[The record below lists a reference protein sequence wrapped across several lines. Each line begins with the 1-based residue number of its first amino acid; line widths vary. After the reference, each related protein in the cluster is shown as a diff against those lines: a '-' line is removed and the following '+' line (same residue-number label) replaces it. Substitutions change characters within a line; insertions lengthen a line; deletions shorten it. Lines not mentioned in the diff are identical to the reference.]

1 MDLKK
6 QRDEPGLAAPPLWGL
21 VLAGGRSRR
30 MGEDK
35 GRLEFHGL
43 PQVVWAHRQLDE
55 ICEQTYVSVSAEQH
69 GSEPYA
75 GLSTITDQDS
85 DGGPAVGLLS
95 AWRRFPDV
103 AWLVV
108 AVDMPF
114 VDQKTLRTLLDG
126 RQADGLATAF
136 QHADGT
142 LEPLC
147 TIWEPAAG
155 PVLRERV
162 AGGDGSLR
170 RLLVA
175 AGVRG
180 LETPVGG
187 ALVSVN
193 SPAQVERARQ
203 ELQRG

>member
-1 MDLKK
+1 MGLKP
-6 QRDEPGLAAPPLWGL
+6 QRQDGGSAASPLWGL
-21 VLAGGRSRR
+21 VLAGGRSSRL
-30 MGEDK
+30 GEDK

-43 PQVVWAHRQLDE
+43 PQVVWIQRCLDE
-55 ICEQTYVSVSAEQH
+55 LCEHTYVSVSAEQQ
-69 GSEPYA
+69 GSAPYA
-75 GLSTITDQDS
+75 RLPTITDQNP

-103 AWLVV
+103 AWLTV

-114 VDQKTLRTLLDG
+114 VDVKTLKTLLDC
-126 RQADGLATAF
+126 RQAEVLATAF
-136 QHADGT
+136 NHDDGT

-155 PVLRERV
+155 PLLSERV

-175 AGVRG
+175 AGIQG
-180 LETPVGG
+180 LKPPTRG

-193 SPAQVERARQ
+193 SPAQVERARRNL
-203 ELQRG
+203 ERG

>member
-1 MDLKK
+1 MGSNK
-6 QRDEPGLAAPPLWGL
+6 QRDERGSAAPPLWGL

-43 PQVVWAHRQLDE
+43 PQVVWLHRQLDE
-55 ICEQTYVSVSAEQH
+55 VCEQVYVSVSAEQQDA
-69 GSEPYA
+69 EPYA
-75 GLSTITDQDS
+75 GLPTITDQDS
-85 DGGPAVGLLS
+85 DGGPAIGLLS

-103 AWLVV
+103 AWLAV

-114 VDQKTLRTLLDG
+114 IDPETLRTLLDE
-126 RQADGLATAF
+126 RRAEDLATAF

-155 PVLRERV
+155 PVLAERV
-162 AGGDGSLR
+162 AGGDRSLR
-170 RLLVA
+170 RLLEA
-175 AGVRG
+175 AGIQG
-180 LETPVGG
+180 LEPRDGG

-193 SPAQVERARQ
+193 SQEEVERARRA
-203 ELQRG
+203 LQGD

>member
-6 QRDEPGLAAPPLWGL
+6 QRDERGLAAPPLWGL

-30 MGEDK
+30 MGGDK

-43 PQVVWAHRQLDE
+43 AQVVWLHRQLDE
-55 ICEQTYVSVSAEQH
+55 VCEQAYVSVSAEQQDA
-69 GSEPYA
+69 EPYA
-75 GLSTITDQDS
+75 GLPTITDQDS

-103 AWLVV
+103 AWLAV

-114 VDQKTLRTLLDG
+114 VDAETVRSLIDKRH
-126 RQADGLATAF
+126 AEALATAF

-147 TIWEPAAG
+147 TVWEPAAG
-155 PVLRERV
+155 PVLAERV
-162 AGGDGSLR
+162 AGGDRSLR
-170 RLLVA
+170 RLLET
-175 AGVRG
+175 AGIQG
-180 LETPVGG
+180 LEPPDGG
-187 ALVSVN
+187 ALVNVN
-193 SPAQVERARQ
+193 SPAEVERARR
-203 ELQRG
+203 ELQRD

>member
-43 PQVVWAHRQLDE
+43 PQAVWLHRQLDE
-55 ICEQTYVSVSAEQH
+55 ICERVYVSVSAEQH
-69 GSEPYA
+69 DAEPYA
-75 GLSTITDQDS
+75 GLPTITDQDL

-95 AWRRFPDV
+95 AWRSFPDV
-103 AWLVV
+103 AWLAV

-114 VDQKTLRTLLDG
+114 VDAQTLRTLLDG
-126 RQADGLATAF
+126 RQAEALATAF

-142 LEPLC
+142 LDPLC
-147 TIWEPAAG
+147 TVWEPAAG
-155 PVLRERV
+155 PVLAERA
-162 AGGDGSLR
+162 AGGDRSLR
-170 RLLVA
+170 RLLET

-180 LETPVGG
+180 LEPPAGG

-193 SPAQVERARQ
+193 SPEEVEHARR
-203 ELQRG
+203 ELQQD

>member
-1 MDLKK
+1 MGRK
-6 QRDEPGLAAPPLWGL
+6 QQREDGDLAAPPLWGL
-21 VLAGGRSRR
+21 VLAGGGSTR

-43 PQVVWAHRQLDE
+43 PQAVWVHRQLDE

-75 GLSTITDQDS
+75 GLPTITDQDS

-103 AWLVV
+103 AWLAV

-147 TIWEPAAG
+147 TVWEPAAG

-193 SPAQVERARQ
+193 SPAQVGRARR

>member
-1 MDLKK
+1 MGLKT
-6 QRDEPGLAAPPLWGL
+6 QRNERGLAAPPLWGL

-35 GRLEFHGL
+35 GRLEFHGH
-43 PQVVWAHRQLDE
+43 PQVVWLHRQLDE
-55 ICEQTYVSVSAEQH
+55 VCEQVYVSVSAEQQDA
-69 GSEPYA
+69 EPYA
-75 GLSTITDQDS
+75 GLPTITDEDS

-103 AWLVV
+103 AWLAV

-114 VDQKTLRTLLDG
+114 VDPETLRTLIDG
-126 RQADGLATAF
+126 RQAEILATAF

-147 TIWEPAAG
+147 TVWEPAAG
-155 PVLRERV
+155 PVLAEQV
-162 AGGDGSLR
+162 AGGDRSLR
-170 RLLVA
+170 RLLDA

-180 LETPVGG
+180 LTPPVDG

-193 SPAQVERARQ
+193 SPAQVERARR

>member
-1 MDLKK
+1 MGRKQ
-6 QRDEPGLAAPPLWGL
+6 QRDDGDLAAPPLWGL
-21 VLAGGRSRR
+21 VLAGGGSTR

-43 PQVVWAHRQLDE
+43 PQSVWIERL
-55 ICEQTYVSVSAEQH
+55 ISKVCEQTYVSVSAAQH
-69 GSEPYA
+69 DSEPYA
-75 GLSTITDQDS
+75 GLQTITDQDP

-103 AWLVV
+103 AWLAV

-114 VDQKTLRTLLDG
+114 LDPATLRTLLDG
-126 RQADGLATAF
+126 RQAEVLATAF
-136 QHADGT
+136 EHADGT

-147 TIWEPAAG
+147 TVWEPAAG
-155 PVLRERV
+155 PILTERV

-170 RLLVA
+170 RLLEA
-175 AGVRG
+175 AGIRG
-180 LETPVGG
+180 LEPPVPG

-193 SPAQVERARQ
+193 SPAQVARARR